1 MPSVMPRVYES
12 DFWIIELLQG
22 RLVWL
27 TRLARP
33 FASEEEVNAACEPV
47 QRALDE
53 IGRSTASIVI
63 DSRAARGSNDP
74 TYERWFA
81 RHRTTLPQGF
91 LRAAILM
98 RTPVGALHSERLRR
112 EDGNQSLGVFH
123 DVQAVSAFLGVDLPP
138 DRAEPISR

>member
-1 MPSVMPRVYES
+1 MPSAMPRVYEN
-12 DFWIIELLQG
+12 DFWIVELLPG

-27 TRLARP
+27 TRLTRP
-33 FASEEEVNAACEPV
+33 FASKDEVDSACEPV

-53 IGRSTASIVI
+53 IGRATASIVV

-74 TYERWFA
+74 AYEQWFA
-81 RHRTTLPQGF
+81 RHRATLPQGF

-112 EDGNQSLGVFH
+112 EDGNTSLGVLH
-123 DVQAVSAFLGVDLPP
+123 DVQAVSAFLGIDLPP
-138 DRAEPISR
+138 DRGEPISR